1 MKNKLIYSKNT
12 SELNNKGVE
21 IVTTY
26 RIVGSNLTGFYKQ
39 VVMSGRVLSHM
50 GTTSSGGRVPF
61 KRLTKKMLNG
71 YKLSE

>member
-1 MKNKLIYSKNT
+1 MTYEKNI
-12 SELNNKGVE
+12 SELNNKCVE

-26 RIVGSNLTGFYKQ
+26 RIVGSRMTGFYKE

-50 GTTSSGGRVPF
+50 GTTASGGRLPF

-71 YKLSE
+71 YKLIQP